1 MKGYRSLS
9 YEMSQ
14 RSKVSG
20 VDVHKQFFVL
30 HFFYKNRSWH
40 ADVGDRDVPAI
51 EVTVYMAMTQYAIWR
66 RLK

>member
-1 MKGYRSLS
+1 MRCLSEVRFPGWMFTNNSLS
-9 YEMSQ
+9 
-14 RSKVSG
+14 
-20 VDVHKQFFVL
+20 L
-30 HFFYKNRSWH
+30 HFFYNNRSWH